1 MDTSILHNVLGG
13 IVGQSEFVCMSL
25 DPTQCNLHALFE
37 YITKL
42 ACQLHTAASRHVCN
56 LDEQNASIATGR
68 IGHETSDDTWTTVTL
83 LVSGLFLTSLGD
95 SNLQLYH
102 TKRVFTAP
110 AERGIYLVFSAISSS
125 YFSIPRISSISSTD
139 SWGLY
144 FSTSGC

>member
-25 DPTQCNLHALFE
+25 DPTQCNLHALFQ

-83 LVSGLFLTSLGD
+83 SVNGPFEMQLGD
-95 SNLQLYH
+95 FKVPISPNSG
-102 TKRVFTAP
+102 TAP
-110 AERGIYLVFSAISSS
+110 ADREFYLVFSAISSS
-125 YFSIPRISSISSTD
+125 YFSMPRISSISSTD
-139 SWGLY
+139 SWGWY
-144 FSTSGC
+144 VSETSH